1 VTEVTRARERM
12 KNKTRNGLVAWKALQ
27 RN

>member
-1 VTEVTRARERM
+1 M